1 MAKLSKAAYAVK
13 TPTGEYFSHIYR
25 NALDFYLKCDERP
38 VEMIRIYNFQ
48 IKTIRHKE

>member
-13 TPTGEYFSHIYR
+13 TPTGEYYSCVYL

-38 VEMIRIYNFQ
+38 VELIRIYKNE